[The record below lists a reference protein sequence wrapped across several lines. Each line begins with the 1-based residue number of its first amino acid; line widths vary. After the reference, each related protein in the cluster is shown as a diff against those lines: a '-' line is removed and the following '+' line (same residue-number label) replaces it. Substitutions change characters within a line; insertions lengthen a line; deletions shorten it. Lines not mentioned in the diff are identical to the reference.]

1 MARPPRTRAQRIGWW
16 LTLLT
21 LVLTGVLGVV
31 NGSLDLG
38 EAQTPLQR
46 TVTIGVLVYG
56 VVGLAATAALL
67 ARRRVAVWLA
77 AFWGVVATYVASTA
91 ALAYAGGDAT
101 IGGAVASGVAT
112 ALIAVGVVWGARAA
126 TGDGAR

>member
-1 MARPPRTRAQRIGWW
+1 MAKPPRTRAQRIGWW

-21 LVLTGVLGVV
+21 LLVTGVRGVV
-31 NGSLDLG
+31 SGSLELD
-38 EAQTPLQR
+38 EARTPLQR
-46 TVTIGVLVYG
+46 SVTIGVLTYG

-67 ARRRVAVWLA
+67 ARRRAAVWLA
-77 AFWGVVATYVASTA
+77 ALWGVAETYAASTA

-101 IGGAVASGVAT
+101 VGGAVASGVAA

-126 TGDGAR
+126 TGAVR